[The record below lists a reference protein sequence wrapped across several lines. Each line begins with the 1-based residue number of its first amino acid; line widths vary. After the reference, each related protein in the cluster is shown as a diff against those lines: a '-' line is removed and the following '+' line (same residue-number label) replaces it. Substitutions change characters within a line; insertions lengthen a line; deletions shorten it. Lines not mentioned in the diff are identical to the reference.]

1 MASHQLMNGIGITIG
16 RQLLIKLIENGLK
29 LPFMAL
35 FNYYLAKV
43 GQLSDFSNVKVQDP

>member
-1 MASHQLMNGIGITIG
+1 MNGIGITIG

-43 GQLSDFSNVKVQDP
+43 GQPSEFSNVKVQDP